1 MPGARVKPRARI
13 VFALAAVLAA
23 PAFAAKDKVT
33 VAPEEAAVR
42 RLTGEQY
49 RNVIRDVFGP
59 TIAFGGHF
67 EPGLKVGG
75 LAAAGASSIG
85 VTPAGMEQY
94 DAIARVIAAQVV
106 SEPYRAQTMPCQPE
120 NAKAADDA
128 CAQQFLSS
136 VGRLLYRRP
145 LTPAS
150 LHAHVAAAHAGAEAT
165 RDFYKGLGL
174 SLAAMLSAPQFL
186 FRDAELETD
195 PDTRGGW
202 RLDPYSK
209 ASQLSFFLWNAGPDL
224 PLLAAAASGEL
235 SSRKGLAHQVDR
247 MMASPRLEAG
257 VRAFF
262 IDNFGFDEFAELTK
276 DAVLFPKF
284 SAQAAN
290 DAQEQTLKTI
300 VQLVLKENGDYR
312 DIFTTKKTFL
322 TPELGAIYRVPLVDD
337 RPTGT
342 PDGWAPYEFA
352 ADDRRAGI
360 LTHMSFTALHS
371 PAGRGS
377 PTIRGKAL
385 REVILCQKVPPPPG
399 NVPFNIIQDTGNP
412 LFKTARDR
420 LTAHRANPVCAGCH
434 KITDPIG
441 LALENFDG
449 AGEFRTT
456 ENGKKIDTSGELD
469 GIAFKD
475 AAGLGKAVHDSPATP
490 RCLVNRLASY
500 ALGRLPGA
508 GEQPWIAALQA
519 SFADTGY
526 RVPDLMREIAVSD
539 AFYRRALPRPPVVAG
554 TAPVQQ
560 EAK

>member
-1 MPGARVKPRARI
+1 MSVIQNVLGCFTLALLATT
-13 VFALAAVLAA
+13 ALAAG
-23 PAFAAKDKVT
+23 DKVAVT
-33 VAPEEAAVR
+33 PEEAVVR

-49 RNVIRDVFGP
+49 RAVIRDVFGP
-59 TIAFGGHF
+59 TIEFGGRF
-67 EPGLKVGG
+67 EPGLKVNG

-94 DAIARVIAAQVV
+94 DAIARVIAEQVV
-106 SEPYRAQTMPCQPE
+106 SETYRDQMIPCKP
-120 NAKAADDA
+120 ADVKAADDA
-128 CAQQFLSS
+128 CARQFLAA
-136 VGRLLYRRP
+136 VGRLLTRRP
-145 LTPAS
+145 LTDGS
-150 LHAHVAAAHAGAEAT
+150 IRAHVSAAHAGAAAT

-174 SLAAMLSAPQFL
+174 SLAAMLSSPQFL
-186 FRDAELETD
+186 FRDAELEAD
-195 PDTRGGW
+195 PAAKGGW
-202 RLDPYSK
+202 RLDPYAK
-209 ASQLSFFLWNAGPDL
+209 ASQLAFFLWNAGPDL
-224 PLLAAAASGEL
+224 QLMAAAEKGEL
-235 SSRKGLAHQVDR
+235 STGKGLERQVDR
-247 MMASPRLEAG
+247 MIASPRFESG

-262 IDNFGFDEFAELTK
+262 IDNFGFDEFADLTK

-284 SAQAAN
+284 SAQAAG
-290 DAQEQTLKTI
+290 DAQEQTLKTL
-300 VQLVLKENGDYR
+300 VQLLLKERGDYR
-312 DIFTTKKTFL
+312 DIFTTKRTFL
-322 TPELGAIYRVPLVDD
+322 TPELGAIYRVPLVDG

-352 ADDRRAGI
+352 AADTRAGI

-399 NVPFNIIQDTGNP
+399 NVAFTIIQDTGNP

-434 KITDPIG
+434 KITDPMG

-449 AGEFRTT
+449 AGEYRTA
-456 ENGKKIDTSGELD
+456 ENGKTIDTSGELD

-475 AAGLGKAVHDSPATP
+475 AAGLGKAVHDNPATP
-490 RCLVNRLASY
+490 SCLVNRLASY
-500 ALGRLPGA
+500 ALGRVPGA
-508 GEQPWIAALQA
+508 GEQAWVAALQT
-519 SFADTGY
+519 SFAQNGY

-539 AFYRRALPRPPVVAG
+539 AFYRRALPRSASA
-554 TAPVQQ
+554 TAAAAPVQR

>member
-1 MPGARVKPRARI
+1 MYRGFTKIGFVLTAST
-13 VFALAAVLAA
+13 VLAVS
-23 PAFAAKDKVT
+23 AFGATKVAI
-33 VAPEEAAVR
+33 VPEEAAVR

-49 RNVIRDVFGP
+49 RAVIRDIFGP
-59 TIAFGGHF
+59 TLEFGGRL

-94 DAIARVIAAQVV
+94 DAIARVIAEQVV
-106 SEPYRAQTMPCQPE
+106 SERYRDQMIPCKPE
-120 NAKAADDA
+120 NAKSADDA

-136 VGRLLYRRP
+136 AGRLLYRRP
-145 LTPAS
+145 LTSAS
-150 LHAHVAAAHAGAEAT
+150 LATHVAAARAGAEAT
-165 RDFYKGLGL
+165 KDFYKGLGL
-174 SLAAMLSAPQFL
+174 SLAAMLSSPQFL
-186 FRDAELETD
+186 FRDAALEAD
-195 PDTRGGW
+195 PDNRGGW
-202 RLDPYSK
+202 RLDSYSK
-209 ASQLSFFLWNAGPDL
+209 ASQLSFFLWNSSPDTQ
-224 PLLAAAASGEL
+224 LLNAASSGEL
-235 SSRKGLAHQVDR
+235 STQKGLERQVDR

-262 IDNFGFDEFAELTK
+262 ADNFGFDEFAELTK

-290 DAQEQTLKTI
+290 DAREQTLRTI
-300 VQLVLKENGDYR
+300 VQLILREKGDYR
-312 DIFTTKKTFL
+312 DIFTTRKTFL
-322 TPELGAIYRVPLVDD
+322 TPELGAIYRVPLVDN

-342 PDGWAPYEFA
+342 PDGWAAYEFA
-352 ADDRRAGI
+352 PGDKRAGI

-399 NVPFNIIQDTGNP
+399 NVPFSIIQDTSNP

-420 LTAHRANPVCAGCH
+420 LTAHRVNPVCAGCH
-434 KITDPIG
+434 RITDPMG

-449 AGEFRTT
+449 AGEYRTT
-456 ENGKKIDTSGELD
+456 ENGKPIDTSGDLD
-469 GIAFKD
+469 GVVFKD
-475 AAGLGKAVHDSPATP
+475 AEGLGKAVRDNPATAS
-490 RCLVNRLASY
+490 CLVNRLTSY

-508 GEQPWIAALQA
+508 GEQPWVTALQA
-519 SFADTGY
+519 SFADNGY

-539 AFYRRALPRPPVVAG
+539 AFYRRALPRPAAIAG
-554 TAPVQQ
+554 AAPVQQ

>member
-1 MPGARVKPRARI
+1 MHRGLALIA
-13 VFALAAVLAA
+13 FATSVLAA
-23 PAFAAKDKVT
+23 PAFAASAQKIT
-33 VAPEEAAVR
+33 PEEAAVR

-59 TIAFGGHF
+59 TIEFGGHF

-85 VTPAGMEQY
+85 VTPAVMEQY
-94 DAIARVIAAQVV
+94 DAIARVIAEQVV
-106 SEPYRAQTMPCQPE
+106 NEAYRDQMIPCKPGDV
-120 NAKAADDA
+120 KAADDA
-128 CAQQFLSS
+128 CARQFLSG

-145 LTPAS
+145 LKPAS
-150 LHAHVAAAHAGAEAT
+150 LNAHVAAAHVGAEAT

-174 SLAAMLSAPQFL
+174 SLAAMLSSPQFL

-195 PDTRGGW
+195 PDAKGGW
-202 RLDPYSK
+202 RLDPYAK
-209 ASQLSFFLWNAGPDL
+209 GSQLSFFLWDAGPDL
-224 PLLAAAASGEL
+224 QLLSAAEKGDL
-235 SSRKGLAHQVDR
+235 SSQKGLERQVDR

-262 IDNFGFDEFAELTK
+262 TDNLGFDEFADLTK

-284 SAQAAN
+284 SAQAAR
-290 DAQEQTLKTI
+290 DAREQTLKTI
-300 VQLVLKENGDYR
+300 VQLLVKEKGDYR
-312 DIFTTKKTFL
+312 DIFTTRKTFL
-322 TPELGAIYRVPLVDD
+322 TPELGAIYRVPLVDG

-352 ADDRRAGI
+352 GNDKRAGI

-434 KITDPIG
+434 KITDPMG

-449 AGEFRTT
+449 AGEYRTT
-456 ENGKKIDTSGELD
+456 ENGKQIDTSGELD

-475 AAGLGKAVHDSPATP
+475 AEGLGRAVHDNPATAS
-490 RCLVNRLASY
+490 CLVSRLASY

-508 GEQPWIAALQA
+508 GEQAWVTALQA
-519 SFADTGY
+519 SFAENGY

-539 AFYRRALPRPPVVAG
+539 AYYRRALPRPSPAVAG
-554 TAPVQQ
+554 NAPLQQ